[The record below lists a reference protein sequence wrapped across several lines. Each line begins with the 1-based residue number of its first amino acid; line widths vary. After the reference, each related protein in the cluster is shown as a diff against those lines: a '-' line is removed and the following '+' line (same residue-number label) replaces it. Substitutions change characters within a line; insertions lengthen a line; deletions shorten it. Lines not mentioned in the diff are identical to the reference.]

1 MLEPSWLDAII
12 GGVLGL
18 LIGSFLN
25 VVVYRTPVMM
35 YRGWLRD
42 SAGSLKAADPEH
54 GVQTSLW
61 DLVFQGRQP
70 PPHLYASAAAAGQAL
85 DELPAFNLL
94 RPRSRCGHCG
104 HAVRWFENIP
114 VLSWLVLRGKC
125 SACKKTI
132 SPRYPLVELTTGLLF
147 AVCSWRWGLTPMAA
161 AWAAL
166 AALLV
171 AQFLI
176 DFDTQF
182 LPDTLNYLILWGGLI
197 ATALGWTG
205 ISLPSSMWGAV
216 FGYLSLWTVY
226 QLHRALTGK
235 EGMGHGDFKLLA
247 ALGAWFG
254 AHYLLALILMS
265 TLVGS
270 ILGGALLVVG
280 RLAHRDMPISFGP
293 FLAGAGLLVL
303 VLGPGTVQAWLPFAF
318 PFSQPPH

>member
-1 MLEPSWLDAII
+1 ML
-12 GGVLGL
+12 
-18 LIGSFLN
+18 
-25 VVVYRTPVMM
+25 YRD
-35 YRGWLRD
+35 WLRD
-42 SAGSLKAADPEH
+42 SAASLKAAEPEH
-54 GVQTSLW
+54 GIKTSLW

-70 PPHLYASAAAAGQAL
+70 PPPHLYAAAAAAGQAL
-85 DELPAFNLL
+85 GDLPAFNLL

-104 HAVRWFENIP
+104 HAVRWYQNIP
-114 VLSWLVLRGKC
+114 VLSWLALRGKC
-125 SACKKTI
+125 AACKGTI

-147 AVCSWRWGLTPMAA
+147 AVCGWRWGLTPMAA

-182 LPDTLNYLILWGGLI
+182 LPDWLNYLILWGGLI

-216 FGYLSLWTVY
+216 FGYLSLWSVY

-247 ALGAWFG
+247 AIGAWTGLHGVLPTILLSSLVGAVVGIALIVFRRHGREIPIPFG
-254 AHYLLALILMS
+254 PYLAAAGLLALYWGTPL
-265 TLVGS
+265 TAAYV
-270 ILGGALLVVG
+270 
-280 RLAHRDMPISFGP
+280 
-293 FLAGAGLLVL
+293 GLL
-303 VLGPGTVQAWLPFAF
+303 
-318 PFSQPPH
+318 